1 MERVP
6 LLGGKRLF
14 VTSVGC
20 LNLIEFRDME
30 LLDTSSSTP
39 NFDGCNNLSN
49 NYKKTLVQQ
58 LFKGEM
64 FEISF
69 PASEIPEWFSL
80 RGEGPSL
87 SFHLP
92 SASRSDGYKLQG
104 LLVWVVHVA
113 SLEGSFA
120 ACRAVLRNKNSS
132 KVLFERPSNIKF
144 HPNSTRNSWIL
155 SIPLIGG
162 YGCAVKGVEELELN
176 VEISSG
182 EVEQCGVHLIRN
194 NNGDSSIG
202 KLDRDIYSLARTKTV
217 VDPSH
222 HHQAVASSSPNE
234 WFESC
239 LRRELQR
246 WEIYSAVKVSF
257 GMDFVN

>member
-6 LLGGKRLF
+6 ILGGKRLF

-20 LNLIEFRDME
+20 MNLIEFRDME
-30 LLDTSSSTP
+30 LLDTSSSVL

-69 PASEIPEWFSL
+69 PA
-80 RGEGPSL
+80 
-87 SFHLP
+87 
-92 SASRSDGYKLQG
+92 
-104 LLVWVVHVA
+104 
-113 SLEGSFA
+113 
-120 ACRAVLRNKNSS
+120 
-132 KVLFERPSNIKF
+132 
-144 HPNSTRNSWIL
+144 
-155 SIPLIGG
+155 
-162 YGCAVKGVEELELN
+162 VKGVEELELN

-182 EVEQCGVHLIRN
+182 EVEQCGVHLIKN

-217 VDPSH
+217 IDPSH
-222 HHQAVASSSPNE
+222 HHQAIASSSPNE
-234 WFESC
+234 WLESC

-246 WEIYSAVKVSF
+246 WEIYSAIKVSF